1 MVGGHGKV
9 KSRHV
14 DPYSS
19 FFRRRRR
26 FLPIFFFFFYFY
38 YYKIMIMTQYDNEND
53 YDCFQLKTKCT
64 SKEKVCIQLCAL
76 LIVSLETS
84 VRSSGPGSSKDGF
97 NQDKKFKP
105 GLSQRFSCL
114 WTCNSCLQ
122 NTVEPLLG
130 DTVIIIQN
138 VTLSHTLGRWKQ
150 KRNKILIPD
159 YR

>member
-1 MVGGHGKV
+1 MVGGHGQV

-14 DPYSS
+14 DSYSF

-97 NQDKKFKP
+97 NNNKK
-105 GLSQRFSCL
+105 
-114 WTCNSCLQ
+114 N
-122 NTVEPLLG
+122 
-130 DTVIIIQN
+130 
-138 VTLSHTLGRWKQ
+138 
-150 KRNKILIPD
+150 
-159 YR
+159 